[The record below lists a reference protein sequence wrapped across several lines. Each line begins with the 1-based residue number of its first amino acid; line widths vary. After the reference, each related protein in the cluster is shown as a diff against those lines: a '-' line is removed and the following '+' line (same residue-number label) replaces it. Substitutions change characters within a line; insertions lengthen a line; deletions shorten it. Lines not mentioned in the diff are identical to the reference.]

1 MATIF
6 TAYIGFASERYSEEE
21 NRQAFREILN
31 SADLNGYTLVDNVG
45 LFDGLEEQGCQL
57 IVIAPDG
64 EENSYRETLVELLE
78 DYKQEARQYA
88 VWLTSRQEEL
98 TIL

>member
-1 MATIF
+1 
-6 TAYIGFASERYSEEE
+6 
-21 NRQAFREILN
+21 
-31 SADLNGYTLVDNVG
+31 
-45 LFDGLEEQGCQL
+45 
-57 IVIAPDG
+57 VIAPDG

>member
-1 MATIF
+1 MATVF
-6 TAYIGFASERYSEEE
+6 TAYIGFNSPYNSEEE

-31 SADLNGYTLVDNVG
+31 SADLNGYTLIDNVG

-78 DYKQEARQYA
+78 DYKREAYQYA
-88 VWLTSRQEEL
+88 VWLTSRREEL